1 MVEVSFATIETHVLG
16 DNRLLTCQR
25 RLTDIRTSQQ
35 PLLTARSTIW
45 RRRVGN
51 NDVTRNKWFDHAM
64 YTCNKFHRPIIE

>member
-25 RLTDIRTSQQ
+25 HLTDIGTSQQ

-45 RRRVGN
+45 RRRIGN
-51 NDVTRNKWFDHAM
+51 NDVTQKKWFDHA
-64 YTCNKFHRPIIE
+64 NVHVQQIP